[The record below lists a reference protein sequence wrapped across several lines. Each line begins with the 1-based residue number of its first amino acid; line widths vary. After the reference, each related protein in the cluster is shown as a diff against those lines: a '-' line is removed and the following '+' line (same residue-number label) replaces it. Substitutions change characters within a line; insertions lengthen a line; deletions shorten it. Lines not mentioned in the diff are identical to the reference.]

1 MPQPVWLVGQ
11 IFSRLGNRHATL
23 FTSHGFR
30 LDDGNP
36 TWTDLSSAAEW
47 LTGKS
52 SSSGARLAHE
62 FGLIRTIE

>member
-1 MPQPVWLVGQ
+1 MLKDVYSFLYLLRGG
-11 IFSRLGNRHATL
+11 I
-23 FTSHGFR
+23 R

-36 TWTDLSSAAEW
+36 TWTDLSSATDW

-52 SSSGARLAHE
+52 SSGGARLAHE

>member
-1 MPQPVWLVGQ
+1 MHHIHLLFDSPLCAR
-11 IFSRLGNRHATL
+11 FF
-23 FTSHGFR
+23 FTSPRGGFR

-52 SSSGARLAHE
+52 SSGGARLAHE